1 MARTRSNP
9 FRGFVDMITEL
20 ERARRVGMTGRD
32 LPPPGP
38 GGSEADSWAPPADI
52 YVVGD
57 DLVIRLEVPGVRGS
71 DLDVTLTDGLLTV
84 SGERGTAPPADATVY
99 TLERRQGPFRRT
111 MILPAQTEQE
121 HVEAVLSDGV
131 VEITVAGAG
140 AAAGPERIP
149 VSDRN
154 RPQVL
159 RGHRG

>member
-20 ERARRVGMTGRD
+20 ERARRVGMTGHEV
-32 LPPPGP
+32 PAPGR
-38 GGSEADSWAPPADI
+38 GRGEADSWAPPADI

-57 DLVIRLEVPGVRGS
+57 DLVIRLEVPGVRAGG
-71 DLDVTLTDGLLTV
+71 LDVTLTDGLLTV
-84 SGERGTAPPADATVY
+84 YGERGSAPPADAVY
-99 TLERRQGPFRRT
+99 TLECRHGPFRRT
-111 MILPAQTEQE
+111 MILPPETAQEQ
-121 HVEAVLSDGV
+121 VAAVLSDGV

-149 VSDRN
+149 VSDRA